1 MILVDSSIW
10 IDHLS
15 GKNLQLTD
23 QLIGGTVVMHPFV
36 LGEISCGNI
45 KNRATVLQLLGNLAL
60 CPAATDYEV
69 MYLIDQKRLI
79 GLGIWFIDAH
89 LLASCLLDHGTL
101 LWTRDRRL
109 AAVAQQLGVNYK

>member
-15 GKNLQLTD
+15 GNNLQLTD
-23 QLIGGTVVMHPFV
+23 QLNGSTALMHPFI

-60 CPAATDYEV
+60 CPSATDDEV
-69 MYLIDQKRLI
+69 MYLIDQKRLM
-79 GLGIWFIDAH
+79 GLGIGFIDAH
-89 LLASCLLDHGTL
+89 LLASCLIDHGTL
-101 LWTRDRRL
+101 LWTRDKRL